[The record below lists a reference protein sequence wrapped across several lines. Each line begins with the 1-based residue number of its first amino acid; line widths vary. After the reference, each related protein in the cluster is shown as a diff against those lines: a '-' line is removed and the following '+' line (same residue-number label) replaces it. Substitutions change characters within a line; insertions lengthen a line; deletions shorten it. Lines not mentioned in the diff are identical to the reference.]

1 MSAKLIF
8 FDFVTEA
15 GAPNSPC
22 AINASQIVYMYTT
35 QSTKT
40 AAVFTNGDTMIA
52 NQTLASFK
60 SGELSQGLGEF
71 VSIGTPDS
79 CNKALWGSSRGEV
92 LVNTTY
98 LAQVQVSPEYK
109 TLVQLSQPS
118 SSPVTFITQRLID
131 QIIGDSKINESPFNY
146 ISLDVTQTST
156 NDPVVN
162 SAYSNVALVA
172 TQVTGS
178 RSAAGTYALAF
189 PTGTPIGTYP
199 SFFVSS
205 PTGATNN
212 PIVKISATSPT
223 GLSIITQGSGFTNA
237 DGILS
242 NTKIN
247 ILSWPTIS
255 VPSSILRVGAR
266 IQGGV
271 VFHVDASTRKG
282 YVLYEGGFVST
293 GIVWATPTNVGVAGV
308 SATSSPTSTGVTQ
321 SVTNTSLIATT
332 VTGVGASVS
341 AEAFS
346 ATVDGVTYTDWA
358 LPSEGALNAIYDVLL
373 YATTDPYG
381 LRAFITVGTSLWSSN
396 QGNSN
401 SAGRVVT
408 FNAGSRA
415 NAQSSKA
422 NSFYALAV
430 REFSF

>member
-8 FDFVTEA
+8 FDFVTEQ
-15 GAPNSPC
+15 GTPNSPC

-40 AAVFTNGDTMIA
+40 AVVFTNGDLMVA

-71 VSIGTPDS
+71 VSIGTPES
-79 CNKALWGSSRGEV
+79 CNKAPWGSSKGEV

-98 LAQVQVSPEYK
+98 LSQVQVSPEYN
-109 TLVQLSQPS
+109 TLVQLNQPS
-118 SSPVTFITQRLID
+118 SFPVSFVTQRLID
-131 QIIGDSKINESPFNY
+131 QIVSDSKINESPFNY
-146 ISLDVTQTST
+146 ISLNVTQTST
-156 NDPVVN
+156 NAPVIN
-162 SAYSNVALVA
+162 SVYSNVGLTA

-178 RSAAGTYALAF
+178 RSNTGIYALAF
-189 PTGTPIGTYP
+189 PTGTPIGISP

-212 PIVKISATSPT
+212 PIVKISATSAT
-223 GLSIITQGSGFTNA
+223 GLGIVTQSSGFTNA

-255 VPSSILRVGAR
+255 VPSSILRIGAKM
-266 IQGGV
+266 QGGI
-271 VFHVDASTRKG
+271 VFHIDTSARKG
-282 YVLYEGGFVST
+282 YALYEGIVDAGIVWCTPTGTNVTGVSFTVNSAST
-293 GIVWATPTNVGVAGV
+293 GIAR
-308 SATSSPTSTGVTQ
+308 SA
-321 SVTNTSLIATT
+321 TNTSLIATAA
-332 VTGVGASVS
+332 TGVGASVS

-358 LPSEGALNAIYDVLL
+358 LPSEGALNAIYDSLL

-381 LRAFITVGTSLWSSN
+381 LRSIIPVGADLWSSN
-396 QGNSN
+396 QGS
-401 SAGRVVT
+401 SSTVARYVT
-408 FNAGSRA
+408 FNTSSRV
-415 NAQSSKA
+415 NAQISKVNA
-422 NSFYALAV
+422 YLALAV

>member
-60 SGELSQGLGEF
+60 SGEQSQGLGEF

-98 LAQVQVSPEYK
+98 LARLQRSLSK
-109 TLVQLSQPS
+109 TSVVLSQPS
-118 SSPVTFITQRLID
+118 SNPAIFITSKYIND
-131 QIIGDSKINESPFNY
+131 IVNDSKINESPFNY
-146 ISLDVTQTST
+146 ISLNVTQTST
-156 NDPVVN
+156 NAPVIN
-162 SAYSNVALVA
+162 SVYSNVGLTA

-189 PTGTPIGTYP
+189 PTGTPIGTSP
-199 SFFVSS
+199 SFFISS

-212 PIVKISATSPT
+212 PIVKISATSAT
-223 GLSIITQGSGFTNA
+223 GLGIVTQGSGFTNA
-237 DGILS
+237 DSILS

-247 ILSWPTIS
+247 ILSWPIIS
-255 VPSSILRVGAR
+255 VIPAIGDR
-266 IQGGV
+266 IQGGI
-271 VFHVDASTRKG
+271 VFYVDRSTKKG
-282 YVLYEGGFVST
+282 YVLYE
-293 GIVWATPTNVGVAGV
+293 
-308 SATSSPTSTGVTQ
+308 SAASTGVAWCTPDTNFSSIQ
-321 SVTNTSLIATT
+321 SPLLTGVTNSAANTATIVATATGTGAATVADALSVTI
-332 VTGVGASVS
+332 G
-341 AEAFS
+341 
-346 ATVDGVTYTDWA
+346 GVTYSDWA
-358 LPSEGALNAIYDVLL
+358 CPSEQAVYLIYDNLG
-373 YATTDPYG
+373 YAAGDLFNLKSFIPPTT
-381 LRAFITVGTSLWSSN
+381 TVWTSN
-396 QGNSN
+396 QFN
-401 SAGRVVT
+401 SARGQAVRFENTSRVT
-408 FNAGSRA
+408 GAPPKTDA
-415 NAQSSKA
+415 TP
-422 NSFYALAV
+422 YALAV

>member
-1 MSAKLIF
+1 
-8 FDFVTEA
+8 
-15 GAPNSPC
+15 
-22 AINASQIVYMYTT
+22 
-35 QSTKT
+35 
-40 AAVFTNGDTMIA
+40 
-52 NQTLASFK
+52 
-60 SGELSQGLGEF
+60 
-71 VSIGTPDS
+71 
-79 CNKALWGSSRGEV
+79 V

-98 LAQVQVSPEYK
+98 LSQVLLSPEYK
-109 TLVQLSQPS
+109 TLVQLNQPS
-118 SSPVTFITQRLID
+118 SSPVSFVTQRLID
-131 QIIGDSKINESPFNY
+131 QIVSDSKINESPFNY
-146 ISLDVTQTST
+146 MSLDVTQTST
-156 NDPVVN
+156 NDPVIN
-162 SAYSNVALVA
+162 SVYSNVGLTAA
-172 TQVTGS
+172 QVTGS

-189 PTGTPIGTYP
+189 PTGTPIGTSP

-223 GLSIITQGSGFTNA
+223 GLGIVTQSSGFTNA

-255 VPSSILRVGAR
+255 VPSSILRIGAR
-266 IQGGV
+266 MQGGI
-271 VFHVDASTRKG
+271 VFHVDTSTRKG

-293 GIVWATPTNVGVAGV
+293 GIVWATTTVTGV
-308 SATSSPTSTGVTQ
+308 STTLSPASTGVTQ
-321 SVTNTSLIATT
+321 SSTNTSLIATT
-332 VTGVGASVS
+332 VTGVGAAVS
-341 AEAFS
+341 ADTFS
-346 ATVDGVTYTDWA
+346 ATVGGVTYTDWA
-358 LPSEGALNAIYDVLL
+358 LPSEGALNAIYDSLL

-408 FNAGSRA
+408 FNTGSRA
-415 NAQSSKA
+415 NAQISKA

>member
-8 FDFVTEA
+8 FDFVTEQ
-15 GAPNSPC
+15 GTPNSPC

-40 AAVFTNGDTMIA
+40 AVVFTNGDLMVA

-79 CNKALWGSSRGEV
+79 CNKAPWGSSKGEV

-98 LAQVQVSPEYK
+98 LSQVQVSPEYK
-109 TLVQLSQPS
+109 TLVQLNQPS
-118 SSPVTFITQRLID
+118 SFPVSFVTQRLID
-131 QIIGDSKINESPFNY
+131 QIVSDSKINESPFNY

-156 NDPVVN
+156 NAPVIN
-162 SAYSNVALVA
+162 SVYSNVELTA

-189 PTGTPIGTYP
+189 PTGTPIGTSP

-205 PTGATNN
+205 PTGATSN
-212 PIVKISATSPT
+212 PIVKISATSAT
-223 GLSIITQGSGFTNA
+223 GLGIVTQGSGFTDA
-237 DGILS
+237 DDILS

-255 VPSSILRVGAR
+255 VPSSILRIGAR
-266 IQGGV
+266 MQGGI
-271 VFHVDASTRKG
+271 VFHIDTSARKG
-282 YVLYEGGFVST
+282 YALYEGGFVST
-293 GIVWATPTNVGVAGV
+293 GIVWCTPTGTNVTGV
-308 SATSSPTSTGVTQ
+308 SLTVNPASTGIAR
-321 SVTNTSLIATT
+321 SATNTSLIATAA
-332 VTGVGASVS
+332 TGVGASVS

-346 ATVDGVTYTDWA
+346 ATVNGVTYTDWA
-358 LPSEGALNAIYDVLL
+358 LPSEGALNAIYDSLL
-373 YATTDPYG
+373 YATADPYG
-381 LRAFITVGTSLWSSN
+381 LRSIIPPSTSIWSSN
-396 QGNSN
+396 QGS
-401 SAGRVVT
+401 SATVARVVT
-408 FNAGSRA
+408 FNASSRA
-415 NAQSSKA
+415 NAQVGKS

>member
-40 AAVFTNGDTMIA
+40 AVVFTNGDTMIA

-60 SGELSQGLGEF
+60 SGEQSQGLGEF

-98 LAQVQVSPEYK
+98 LSQVLLSPEYK
-109 TLVQLSQPS
+109 TLVQLNQPS
-118 SSPVTFITQRLID
+118 SSPVSFITQRIIN
-131 QIIGDSKINESPFNY
+131 QIVNDSKINESPFNY

-156 NDPVVN
+156 SAPVIN
-162 SAYSNVALVA
+162 SVYSNVGLTT

-178 RSAAGTYALAF
+178 RSASGTYALAF
-189 PTGTPIGTYP
+189 PTGTPIGASP

-212 PIVKISATSPT
+212 PIVKISATSAT
-223 GLSIITQGSGFTNA
+223 GLGIVTQSSGFANA

-242 NTKIN
+242 NTKID

-255 VPSSILRVGAR
+255 VPSSVVQVGSR
-266 IQGGV
+266 MQGGI
-271 VFHVDASTRKG
+271 VFHIDSSTRKA
-282 YVLYEGGFVST
+282 YVLYEGIINT
-293 GIVWATPTNVGVAGV
+293 GIVWCTPTG
-308 SATSSPTSTGVTQ
+308 TS
-321 SVTNTSLIATT
+321 
-332 VTGVGASVS
+332 VTGVGVVTAPESLAISQS
-341 AEAFS
+341 AANTALIVAAATGTGAAAEADAFS
-346 ATVDGVTYTDWA
+346 ATVDGVTYSDWA
-358 LPSEGALNAIYDVLL
+358 LPSEDAHSAIYNNLL
-373 YATTDPYG
+373 YSQGDPFE
-381 LRAFITVGTSLWSSN
+381 LKNFIPLNTSVWSSN
-396 QGNSN
+396 QQLVASSRLFTFSIPTPTFSATSKSTSN
-401 SAGRVVT
+401 NV
-408 FNAGSRA
+408 
-415 NAQSSKA
+415 
-422 NSFYALAV
+422 LAV

>member
-40 AAVFTNGDTMIA
+40 AVVFTNGDTMIA

-131 QIIGDSKINESPFNY
+131 QIVSDSKINESPFNY

-156 NDPVVN
+156 NNPVIN
-162 SAYSNVALVA
+162 SVYSNVGLTV

-178 RSAAGTYALAF
+178 RSASGTYALAF
-189 PTGTPIGTYP
+189 PTGTPIGASP
-199 SFFVSS
+199 SFFISS

-212 PIVKISATSPT
+212 PIVKISATSAT
-223 GLSIITQGSGFTNA
+223 GLGIVTQGSGFTNA

-255 VPSSILRVGAR
+255 VPSSILRIGAKM
-266 IQGGV
+266 QGGI
-271 VFHVDASTRKG
+271 VFHIDIPTRKG
-282 YVLYEGGFVST
+282 YALYEGAVSNSIVWCTPTGTNVTGVSFTLNSAST
-293 GIVWATPTNVGVAGV
+293 GIAQ
-308 SATSSPTSTGVTQ
+308 SSM
-321 SVTNTSLIATT
+321 NTSLIATAA
-332 VTGVGASVS
+332 TGVGASVS

-346 ATVDGVTYTDWA
+346 ATVGGVTYTDWA
-358 LPSEGALNAIYDVLL
+358 LPSEGALNAIYDSLL

-381 LRAFITVGTSLWSSN
+381 LRSIIPVGTDLWSSN
-396 QGNSN
+396 QGS
-401 SAGRVVT
+401 SSTVARYVT
-408 FNAGSRA
+408 FNTSSRA
-415 NAQSSKA
+415 NAQNSKI
-422 NSFYALAV
+422 NSYAALAV

>member
-40 AAVFTNGDTMIA
+40 AVVFTNGDTMIA

-98 LAQVQVSPEYK
+98 LAQLQRSFPK
-109 TLVQLSQPS
+109 TTVVLSQPS
-118 SSPVTFITQRLID
+118 SNPAIFVTSKEINTIVN
-131 QIIGDSKINESPFNY
+131 DSRVNESPFNY

-156 NDPVVN
+156 NAPVIN
-162 SAYSNVALVA
+162 SVYSNVGLTAA
-172 TQVTGS
+172 QVTGS
-178 RSAAGTYALAF
+178 RSASGTYALAF
-189 PTGTPIGTYP
+189 PTGTPIGTSP

-212 PIVKISATSPT
+212 PIVKISATSAT
-223 GLSIITQGSGFTNA
+223 GLGIVTQSSGFTNA

-247 ILSWPTIS
+247 VLSWPTFS
-255 VPSSILRVGAR
+255 VIPAIGDRTL
-266 IQGGV
+266 GGI
-271 VFHVDASTRKG
+271 VFHVDSSTRKA
-282 YVLYEGGFVST
+282 YVLYEGIINT
-293 GIVWATPTNVGVAGV
+293 GIVWCTPTG
-308 SATSSPTSTGVTQ
+308 
-321 SVTNTSLIATT
+321 TN
-332 VTGVGASVS
+332 VTGVGILTAPGSS
-341 AEAFS
+341 AISQSAANTAIIIAAATGTGAAAEADAFS
-346 ATVDGVTYTDWA
+346 ATVNGVTYSDWA
-358 LPSEGALNAIYDVLL
+358 LPSDLAYSAIYDNLM
-373 YATTDPYG
+373 YANGDPFG
-381 LRAFITVGTSLWSSN
+381 LANFIPLSTSFWSSN
-396 QGNSN
+396 QQGATS
-401 SAGRVVT
+401 GRLYT
-408 FNAGSRA
+408 FTLPTA
-415 NAQSSKA
+415 NLQGASKSQSH
-422 NSFYALAV
+422 NVLAV

>member
-8 FDFVTEA
+8 FDFVTEQ
-15 GAPNSPC
+15 GTPNSPC

-40 AAVFTNGDTMIA
+40 AVVFTNGDLMVA
-52 NQTLASFK
+52 NQTLESFK

-79 CNKALWGSSRGEV
+79 CNKAPWGSSKGEV

-98 LAQVQVSPEYK
+98 LSQVLISPEFK
-109 TLVQLSQPS
+109 TLVQLNQPG
-118 SSPVTFITQRLID
+118 SSPVSFITQRVID
-131 QIIGDSKINESPFNY
+131 EIIIDSKINESPFNY

-156 NDPVVN
+156 NDPVIN
-162 SAYSNVALVA
+162 SVYSNVGLAA
-172 TQVTGS
+172 AQVTGS

-189 PTGTPIGTYP
+189 PTGTPIGASP

-212 PIVKISATSPT
+212 PIVKISATSAT
-223 GLSIITQGSGFTNA
+223 GLGIVTQGSGFTNA

-255 VPSSILRVGAR
+255 LPTSILRVGAR
-266 IQGGV
+266 IQGGI
-271 VFHVDASTRKG
+271 VFHIDASTRKG
-282 YVLYEGGFVST
+282 YALYEGGFVST
-293 GIVWATPTNVGVAGV
+293 GIVWSTPSTTTVTGV
-308 SATSSPTSTGVTQ
+308 STTVSPASTGIAQ
-321 SVTNTSLIATT
+321 SSTNTLLIATT

-401 SAGRVVT
+401 SAARVVT
-408 FNAGSRA
+408 FNSGSRV
-415 NAQSSKA
+415 NAQSLKG

-430 REFSF
+430 REFSY

>member
-40 AAVFTNGDTMIA
+40 AVVFTNGDTMIA

-60 SGELSQGLGEF
+60 SGEQSQGLGEF

-98 LAQVQVSPEYK
+98 LAQLQRSLSK
-109 TLVQLSQPS
+109 TSVVLSQPS
-118 SSPVTFITQRLID
+118 SNPAIFITSKYIND
-131 QIIGDSKINESPFNY
+131 IVNDSKINESPFNY

-156 NDPVVN
+156 NAPVIN
-162 SAYSNVALVA
+162 SVYSNVGLTA

-178 RSAAGTYALAF
+178 RSASGTYALAF
-189 PTGTPIGTYP
+189 PTGTPIGISP

-212 PIVKISATSPT
+212 PIVKISATSAT
-223 GLSIITQGSGFTNA
+223 GLGIVTQSSGFTNA

-247 ILSWPTIS
+247 VLSWPITS
-255 VPSSILRVGAR
+255 VIPAIGDRT
-266 IQGGV
+266 QGGI
-271 VFHVDASTRKG
+271 VFHVDSSTRKG
-282 YVLYEGGFVST
+282 YVLYE
-293 GIVWATPTNVGVAGV
+293 AA
-308 SATSSPTSTGVTQ
+308 ASTGVVWCTPNTNFSSIQ
-321 SVTNTSLIATT
+321 SPLLTGVTNSAANTATIVATATGTGAATAADALSVTI
-332 VTGVGASVS
+332 G
-341 AEAFS
+341 
-346 ATVDGVTYTDWA
+346 GVTYSDWA
-358 LPSEGALNAIYDVLL
+358 CPSEQAVYLIYDNLG
-373 YATTDPYG
+373 YAAGDLFNLKSFIPPTT
-381 LRAFITVGTSLWSSN
+381 TVWTSN
-396 QGNSN
+396 QFSVTRAQGVRFENAS
-401 SAGRVVT
+401 RVT
-408 FNAGSRA
+408 GAPLKTDA
-415 NAQSSKA
+415 TP
-422 NSFYALAV
+422 YALAV

>member
-8 FDFVTEA
+8 FDFVTEQ
-15 GAPNSPC
+15 GTPNSPC

-40 AAVFTNGDTMIA
+40 AVVFTNGDLMVA

-79 CNKALWGSSRGEV
+79 CNKAPWGASKGEV

-98 LAQVQVSPEYK
+98 LSQVLRSFPK
-109 TLVQLSQPS
+109 TTVVLNQPS
-118 SSPVTFITQRLID
+118 SNPAIFVTSKEINAIVN
-131 QIIGDSKINESPFNY
+131 DSRVNESPFNY

-156 NDPVVN
+156 NAPVIN
-162 SAYSNVALVA
+162 SVYSNVGLTA

-189 PTGTPIGTYP
+189 PTGTPIGASP

-223 GLSIITQGSGFTNA
+223 GLSIITQGSGFTNS

-247 ILSWPTIS
+247 ILSWPTVS
-255 VPSSILRVGAR
+255 VTPGIGDRT
-266 IQGGV
+266 QGGI
-271 VFHVDASTRKG
+271 VFHVDSSTRKA
-282 YVLYEGGFVST
+282 YVLYEGIINAGV
-293 GIVWATPTNVGVAGV
+293 VWCTPTG
-308 SATSSPTSTGVTQ
+308 
-321 SVTNTSLIATT
+321 TN
-332 VTGVGASVS
+332 VTGVGFAVTGSLAISQS
-341 AEAFS
+341 AANTALIIAAATGTGAAAVADAFS
-346 ATVDGVTYTDWA
+346 ATVNGVTYSDWA
-358 LPSEGALNAIYDVLL
+358 LPSEGAHNAIYNNLL
-373 YATTDPYG
+373 YGQGDPFG
-381 LRAFITVGTSLWSSN
+381 LISFIPINTAVWSSN
-396 QGNSN
+396 QQSANNGRAVQFAIPNSI
-401 SAGRVVT
+401 T
-408 FNAGSRA
+408 
-415 NAQSSKA
+415 SSTSKSTS
-422 NSFYALAV
+422 NNVLAV

>member
-22 AINASQIVYMYTT
+22 AINASLIVYMYTT

-40 AAVFTNGDTMIA
+40 AVVFTNGDTMIA

-118 SSPVTFITQRLID
+118 SFPVSFVTQRLID
-131 QIIGDSKINESPFNY
+131 QIVSDSKINESPFNY

-156 NDPVVN
+156 NDPVIN
-162 SAYSNVALVA
+162 SVYSNVGLTAA
-172 TQVTGS
+172 QVTGS
-178 RSAAGTYALAF
+178 RSASGTYALAF
-189 PTGTPIGTYP
+189 PTGTPIGASP

-212 PIVKISATSPT
+212 PIVKISATSAT
-223 GLSIITQGSGFTNA
+223 GLGIVTQGSGFTNA

-255 VPSSILRVGAR
+255 VPSSILRIGAR
-266 IQGGV
+266 MQGGI

-293 GIVWATPTNVGVAGV
+293 GIVWATPSNVGVAGV
-308 SATSSPTSTGVTQ
+308 SSTSSPTSTGVTQ

-346 ATVDGVTYTDWA
+346 ATVGGVTYTDWA
-358 LPSEGALNAIYDVLL
+358 LPSEGALNAIYDSLF

-381 LRAFITVGTSLWSSN
+381 LRSFITVGTSLWSSN

-415 NAQSSKA
+415 NAQTSKA

>member
-8 FDFVTEA
+8 FDFVTEQ
-15 GAPNSPC
+15 GTPNSPC

-40 AAVFTNGDTMIA
+40 AVVFTNGDLMVA

-79 CNKALWGSSRGEV
+79 CNKAPWGSSKGEV

-98 LAQVQVSPEYK
+98 LSQVQVSPEYK
-109 TLVQLSQPS
+109 TLVQLNQPS
-118 SSPVTFITQRLID
+118 SSPVSFITQRLID
-131 QIIGDSKINESPFNY
+131 QIVSDSKINESPFNY

-156 NDPVVN
+156 NNPVIN
-162 SAYSNVALVA
+162 SVYSNVGLTV

-178 RSAAGTYALAF
+178 RSASGTYALAF
-189 PTGTPIGTYP
+189 PTGTPIGTSP

-212 PIVKISATSPT
+212 PIVKISTTSAT
-223 GLSIITQGSGFTNA
+223 GLGIVTQSSGFTNA

-255 VPSSILRVGAR
+255 VPSSILRIGAKM
-266 IQGGV
+266 QGGI
-271 VFHVDASTRKG
+271 VFHIDTSARKG
-282 YVLYEGGFVST
+282 YALYEGTVDTAIVWCTPTGTNVTGVSFTVNSAST
-293 GIVWATPTNVGVAGV
+293 GIAQ
-308 SATSSPTSTGVTQ
+308 SAI
-321 SVTNTSLIATT
+321 NTSLIATAA
-332 VTGVGASVS
+332 TGVGASVS

-346 ATVDGVTYTDWA
+346 ATVGGVTYTDWA
-358 LPSEGALNAIYDVLL
+358 LPSEGALNAIYDSLL

-381 LRAFITVGTSLWSSN
+381 LRSIIPVGADLWSSN
-396 QGNSN
+396 QGS
-401 SAGRVVT
+401 SSSVARYVT
-408 FNAGSRA
+408 FNTSSRV
-415 NAQSSKA
+415 NAQNSKV
-422 NSFYALAV
+422 NSYLALAV

>member
-40 AAVFTNGDTMIA
+40 AVVFTNGDTMIA

-109 TLVQLSQPS
+109 TLVQLSPPS

-189 PTGTPIGTYP
+189 PTGTPIGASP

-223 GLSIITQGSGFTNA
+223 GLSIITQSSGFTDA
-237 DGILS
+237 DDILS

-255 VPSSILRVGAR
+255 VPSSIIRVGAR

-282 YVLYEGGFVST
+282 HVLYEGGFVST
-293 GIVWATPTNVGVAGV
+293 GIVWGTPGTTSVSGV
-308 SATSSPTSTGVTQ
+308 SITINPASTGVTQ

-332 VTGVGASVS
+332 ATGVGASVS

-381 LRAFITVGTSLWSSN
+381 LRAFITAGTSLWSSN
-396 QGNSN
+396 QGTSN

-408 FNAGSRA
+408 FNSGSRV
-415 NAQSSKA
+415 NSQTSKA